1 MEPNNFERHLKQK
14 LENSSIQPSRKAW
27 DQLETMLDAADK
39 IKDKRNYSWIYI
51 AASFVGLLI
60 ISSLFF
66 NQSMPNDSN
75 KSNPVVLEQNQI
87 STTAEKSNEEQVLSQ
102 KENGPIVTN
111 EHILEK
117 GINKKVSNPL
127 KEKEVVISI
136 NNDKVVNVVS
146 PETKVSEA
154 ISKNKYISAENLLAA
169 VTDTKVEV
177 KIADKSFK
185 KGSVGNS
192 LDPNSL
198 LSSVEKELNQSY
210 KESALE
216 KFNKK
221 FNAVKTA
228 LVNRNY
234 QE

>member
-1 MEPNNFERHLKQK
+1 MELNNFESQIKQK
-14 LENSSIQPSRKAW
+14 LENNSIQPSSAAW
-27 DQLETMLDAADK
+27 DKLEGMLDNADK
-39 IKDKRNYSWIYI
+39 IKDKRNYGWIYI

-60 ISSLFF
+60 ISSVFF
-66 NQSMPNDSN
+66 NQTMPNNIN
-75 KSNPVVLEQNQI
+75 KSNPVVLDQDQI
-87 STTAEKSNEEQVLSQ
+87 NTSLEKSNEEEALSQ
-102 KENGPIVTN
+102 NENSAIVAN

-117 GINKKVSNPL
+117 GINKKVPNHL

-146 PETKVSEA
+146 PATKVSEA
-154 ISKNKYISAENLLAA
+154 ISKNKYMSAENLLAA
-169 VTDTKVEV
+169 VSDTKVEV
-177 KIADKSFK
+177 KTANKSFK
-185 KGSVGNS
+185 KGSVGTS
-192 LDPNSL
+192 VDPNSL
-198 LSSVEKELNQSY
+198 LSSVEEELNQSY

-216 KFNKK
+216 KLNKK